1 MKLRMWAY
9 IAIGLFI
16 LTLAVFL
23 LMNRNE
29 MSQK

>member
-16 LTLAVFL
+16 LAIAVFL